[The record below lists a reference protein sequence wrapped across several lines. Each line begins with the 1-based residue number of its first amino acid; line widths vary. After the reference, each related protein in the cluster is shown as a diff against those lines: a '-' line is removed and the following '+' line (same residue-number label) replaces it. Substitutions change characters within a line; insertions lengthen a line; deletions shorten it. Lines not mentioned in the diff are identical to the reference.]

1 MLRSSFN
8 HVLAPDVNSVRLVSS
23 KAVNVPVIER
33 AVGDAAHE
41 VGMDKIT
48 ASDSQRGRIFQ
59 YYDAPE
65 ERIEATAVYDIV
77 ESKHERDSEEKP
89 ISRAEVA
96 FYQDRPSSAV
106 VQYHDP
112 TMESLTIRSQD
123 SIYIRLPQ
131 QSTTDVGQLFSYALM
146 KKLRP
151 TIDTDRLG
159 IVAHVPDG
167 TTEKERRINSHFQ
180 SGDDIWERRI
190 FDHALSLGQARI
202 ARRGQVILQSG
213 LDSLLETT
221 VKARKQVK
229 ERHDLEVKHGKDI
242 EDQAKKLTA
251 ALAAYDARFN

>member
-1 MLRSSFN
+1 MLRYSFN
-8 HVLAPDVNSVRLVSS
+8 HVLAPDVSSVTLASS
-23 KAVNVPVIER
+23 KAVKVPILEQ

-48 ASDSQRGRIFQ
+48 APNSQRGRIFQ
-59 YYDAPE
+59 HLDAPE
-65 ERIEATAVYDIV
+65 ERKEATAVYHIV
-77 ESKHERDSEEKP
+77 ESEHERDSEEEP
-89 ISRAEVA
+89 IRRAEVV
-96 FYQDRPSSAV
+96 FFQDRPSAAV

-131 QSTTDVGQLFSYALM
+131 QSTTDVGQLFSYSLM

-151 TIDTDRLG
+151 TTDTDRLG

-167 TTEKERRINSHFQ
+167 ATEKERWINSHFQ

-190 FDHALSLGQARI
+190 FDHALSLRQDRI
-202 ARRGQVILQSG
+202 ARQGQVILQNG
-213 LDSLLETT
+213 LDDLFATT
-221 VKARKQVK
+221 LQARKQVK
-229 ERHDLEVKHGKDI
+229 DRHALEVKHGKEI
-242 EDQAKKLTA
+242 EDETEKLTA